1 MTEGQRSI
9 VAKDS
14 AIESVGLWKAHRE
27 RFIPSDNSN
36 PIPK

>member
-1 MTEGQRSI
+1 MTEGQRTI

-14 AIESVGLWKAHRE
+14 AIESVGLRKAHRE
-27 RFIPSDNSN
+27 RFVPSDNSN